1 MKKNYMHRG
10 FTLVEVLIYIAL
22 FGLLMSGAVVSA
34 YQLLQSGENQEIS
47 FAAQQEG
54 TFINRKLA
62 WALAPA
68 TAVSASGGNI
78 LTITRP
84 DLGSQSPIVV
94 DGSGDRI
101 TLKRGSGAALP
112 LSTEGLALSNVVF
125 STNPPA
131 NGLPEAVH
139 VSYTLGGKDFTYA
152 MYLRH

>member
-1 MKKNYMHRG
+1 MKRNFNHRG
-10 FTLVEVLIYIAL
+10 FTLIEVLIYIAL

-34 YQLLQSGENQEIS
+34 YQLLQSGENQATN

-68 TAVSASGGNI
+68 TAVASSGGNT

-84 DLGSQSPIVV
+84 DLGSQSPLVV
-94 DGSGDRI
+94 DGTGERI
-101 TLKRGSGAALP
+101 TLKRGTGAAQP
-112 LSTEGLALSNVVF
+112 LSTEGLALANVVF
-125 STNPPA
+125 STTPPA

-152 MYLRH
+152 MYLRR